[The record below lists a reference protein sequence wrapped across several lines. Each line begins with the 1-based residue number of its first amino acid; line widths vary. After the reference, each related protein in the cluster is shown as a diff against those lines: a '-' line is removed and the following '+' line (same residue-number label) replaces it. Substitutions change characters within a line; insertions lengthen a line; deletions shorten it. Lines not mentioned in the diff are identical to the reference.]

1 MTAADAQNHIED
13 IKAEISWLLFHKTTL
28 TRKMELLK
36 PKIESGIVKPTKI
49 TNLSQITSKDIEKDV
64 IPANLAGMDVI
75 LAREQYYY
83 AMTELASTQAA
94 IGAKTELLNT
104 YIAHIKRESE
114 KVSKPVSDQMIFDA
128 VHKVQAIKDLSPEET
143 AAMKDINTNLLSYVN
158 SGLQKKNEV
167 LETLNNI
174 IKSHE

>member
-36 PKIESGIVKPTKI
+36 PKIESGIVKPLKT
-49 TNLSQITSKDIEKDV
+49 TNLSQITARDIERDV
-64 IPANLAGMDVI
+64 IPANMANMDVI

-83 AMTELASTQAA
+83 AMSELANTQAT
-94 IGAKTELLNT
+94 IGSKTELLNS
-104 YIAHIKRESE
+104 YIAHIKRENE
-114 KVSKPVSDQMIFDA
+114 KISKPVSDQMIFDA
-128 VHKVQAIKDLSPEET
+128 VHKVQKISDLSPEET
-143 AAMKDINTNLLSYVN
+143 SAMKDINTNLLTYVN
-158 SGLQKKNEV
+158 AGNQKKNEV